1 MECEDEVIELRFE
14 LERSKDK
21 EMKYLA
27 MLQDIDNSLSV
38 LFRRE
43 KENERFNLGEQTDYK
58 ECCKNLKEY
67 LDECKRVYKIRL

>member
-1 MECEDEVIELRFE
+1 MSCEDEVIELRFE

-21 EMKYLA
+21 ELKYLA

-38 LFRRE
+38 LSRRE
-43 KENERFNLGEQTDYK
+43 KENERFNLGEQIDYK